1 MKVYNHTSVRM
12 NVLKIDDW
20 RADQVR
26 WINNG
31 VTALPRK
38 NPVLKKS
45 YFVLDTPN
53 GPSKSFH
60 AMACL
65 PADRLERVTLIHYIG
80 NEENVSKFVHRNAE
94 ISNPFVRTCP
104 TYLKKCTSECKENKA
119 NVVYK
124 KEITQMT

>member
-38 NPVLKKS
+38 NPVLNKS
-45 YFVLDTPN
+45 YFTPN
-53 GPSKSFH
+53 GPSKSFQWH
-60 AMACL
+60 A
-65 PADRLERVTLIHYIG
+65 
-80 NEENVSKFVHRNAE
+80 
-94 ISNPFVRTCP
+94 
-104 TYLKKCTSECKENKA
+104 
-119 NVVYK
+119 
-124 KEITQMT
+124 